1 MIFCSLLEIA
11 DVVRSDRVGGIDD
24 KSVKQ
29 PLSEQESQVQV
40 RSILSCFLRHN
51 MSASECKDVL
61 KTMKNLFPG
70 SEAVHLLDYGQ
81 DMEHNGWMCTTTE
94 GKSLLWAVNCTSR

>member
-1 MIFCSLLEIA
+1 MIFCSLLEIG
-11 DVVRSDRVGGIDD
+11 DIVRSDRVGGIDD
-24 KSVKQ
+24 KSVKR

-61 KTMKNLFPG
+61 KTNMSASECKDVLKTMKNLFPG
-70 SEAVHLLDYGQ
+70 SEAVHVLD
-81 DMEHNGWMCTTTE
+81 
-94 GKSLLWAVNCTSR
+94 

>member
-11 DVVRSDRVGGIDD
+11 DVVRSDRVGRIDD

-29 PLSEQESQVQV
+29 PLSEQESQEQV
-40 RSILSCFLRHN
+40 LSILSCFLRHN

-61 KTMKNLFPG
+61 NTMKNLFPG
-70 SEAVHLLDYGQ
+70 SEAVHVLDYDRIWSTMAGCALQ
-81 DMEHNGWMCTTTE
+81 LKE
-94 GKSLLWAVNCTSR
+94 SYYYVQ